1 MMPMTWYGVLVLPL
15 GDYNC
20 IISLYPLL
28 VVYGAH
34 FWLGEELPPNIIL
47 VPATILTFAGLFM
60 VSQPP
65 FLIDLWSATDAQ
77 PVDMFG
83 LLATIGCAVGWS
95 IIILMIRT
103 VTKA

>member
-34 FWLGEELPPNIIL
+34 FWLGEELPPFIIL
-47 VPATILTFAGLFM
+47 VPATVLTFAGLLM
-60 VSQPP
+60 VSQPS
-65 FLIDLWSATDAQ
+65 FITDLWSATNAQ
-77 PVDMFG
+77 PLDVFG
-83 LLATIGCAVGWS
+83 LLAAIGTAIGWS
-95 IIILMIRT
+95 IVLLLI
-103 VTKA
+103 